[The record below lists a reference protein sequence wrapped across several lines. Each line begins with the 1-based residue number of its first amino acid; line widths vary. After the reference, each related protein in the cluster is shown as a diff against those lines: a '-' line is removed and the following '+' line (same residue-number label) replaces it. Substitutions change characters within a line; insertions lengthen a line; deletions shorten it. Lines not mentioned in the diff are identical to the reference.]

1 MNSAIWHGDAVSV
14 NDWHGVAERDVL
26 GKNGKKTKKG
36 VIYKKPKYREFV
48 RSLAVAFKKQLTP
61 VTGYVEIDLLMFL
74 DPSKDTDGPF
84 KPIFDAL
91 EMAGIIVN
99 DRLNHAG
106 TYNRFDRTAGFD
118 TIVISVKELHR
129 DGEFQQTDFL

>member
-1 MNSAIWHGDAVSV
+1 MNSCIWHGQAVSV
-14 NDWHGVAERDVL
+14 NQWHGVAERNVI
-26 GKNGKKTKKG
+26 GKDGKKTKKG
-36 VIYKKPKYREFV
+36 VIYKKPQYREFV
-48 RSLAVAFKKQLTP
+48 RSLAVAFKQQLEP
-61 VTGYVEIDLLMFL
+61 VNGYVEIDLLLFL
-74 DPSKDTDGPF
+74 DSSKDTDGSF

-106 TYNRFDRTAGFD
+106 TYNRFDRTASFD